1 MTPAVLVTLSL
12 GAVACLFALLLR
24 QRQVSRKPPSAH
36 EPESASQ
43 SASQDTSTPPL
54 EVEAH
59 PQPAAPVSTPV
70 EAHPQPAAPVSTRP
84 WARELAAAP
93 SDLDIPVHVS
103 VTPEAP
109 QPETLRPA
117 PAEPDTAR
125 PPPVLPDTVRPMV
138 ATAPAREPV
147 FPRPAAL
154 PAFARPGSPKSVP
167 PRPTPRPP
175 GTPSYVRQRVAP
187 SSGPPSNKFAP
198 ASVPAP
204 APSEKAA
211 PAPSE
216 KAALAPSEKAAP
228 APSEKA
234 APAPS
239 EKAAPAPRQQA
250 APEPPH
256 PPNVVARAPTVDTA
270 AIEKTDARHQ
280 AARKFARLAVSE
292 IVLYRKAEVLEGR
305 KAKDLWSSLRPDIKL
320 CVTTYEQRVPKDVR
334 DRFDYLY
341 DEFVR
346 QLAEGD
352 PDKLGP
358 NWPRPT

>member
-24 QRQVSRKPPSAH
+24 QRRVSRKPPSAH
-36 EPESASQ
+36 EPDSTSPDSTSPDGASPDTTSPDGTSESASLE
-43 SASQDTSTPPL
+43 TSTPPL

-59 PQPAAPVSTPV
+59 PQPAAPVST
-70 EAHPQPAAPVSTRP
+70 RP
-84 WARELAAAP
+84 WAREPAAAP

-125 PPPVLPDTVRPMV
+125 PPPVLADTVRPMV
-138 ATAPAREPV
+138 ATTPAREPV

-154 PAFARPGSPKSVP
+154 PGFARPGSPKSVP

-175 GTPSYVRQRVAP
+175 GAPSYVRQRVAP
-187 SSGPPSNKFAP
+187 SSGPPTNKFAP
-198 ASVPAP
+198 SSVPAP

-216 KAALAPSEKAAP
+216 KAAA
-228 APSEKA
+228 
-234 APAPS
+234 
-239 EKAAPAPRQQA
+239 APRQQA